1 MNDYIDELMN
11 DYIDNSLSTEK
22 INELNKILE
31 KNEKELKKL
40 KALRFVDEV
49 LKNLEV
55 YSAPEDITE
64 KVMKLISEKSN
75 AIKRSVNKFMVSVFS
90 FLTFVLFTICSVVL
104 WIVVKESSSINLSNE
119 LNDFLKKGI
128 SFVNNYMNNNL
139 FLIITSSMTL
149 IIISVLYFII
159 ESHKE
164 FKNKLKDIS

>member
-1 MNDYIDELMN
+1 MNDYLDELMN

-31 KNEKELKKL
+31 KNDNELKKL

-90 FLTFVLFTICSVVL
+90 FLTFVLFTICSVIL

-119 LNDFLKKGI
+119 LNAFLKKGI
-128 SFVNNYMNNNL
+128 SFINNYMNNNL
-139 FLIITSSMTL
+139 FLLITSSMTL
-149 IIISVLYFII
+149 IIISTLYFII

>member
-1 MNDYIDELMN
+1 MNDYLDELMN

-31 KNEKELKKL
+31 KKDNELKKL

-90 FLTFVLFTICSVVL
+90 FLTFILFTICSVIL

-119 LNDFLKKGI
+119 LNAFLKKGI
-128 SFVNNYMNNNL
+128 SFINNYMNNNL
-139 FLIITSSMTL
+139 FLLITSSMTL
-149 IIISVLYFII
+149 IIISTLYFII

>member
-31 KNEKELKKL
+31 KNENELKKL

-90 FLTFVLFTICSVVL
+90 FLTFVLFAICLVVL

-128 SFVNNYMNNNL
+128 SFVNNHMNNNL

-149 IIISVLYFII
+149 IIISALYFII